1 MEAPLAHLGNGL
13 PAPDFSLTA
22 LDGKEYS
29 LASLLQRG
37 PVVIAFF
44 KISCPVCQFTLPF
57 IQRIADHFAGKNVC
71 VMGVSQDDV
80 RDTKEF
86 NREFG
91 VKLPTLVDRK
101 GYPVSSAYRL
111 TNVPTIFL
119 VAPDG
124 KITTNCT
131 GFDKAVLE
139 QIAGALAE
147 HEKISAT
154 PLFRKDEAV
163 PAFKPG

>member
-1 MEAPLAHLGNGL
+1 MAHLGNGV
-13 PAPDFSLTA
+13 PAPDFSVPA

-37 PVVIAFF
+37 PVVVAFF

-57 IQRIADHFAGKNVC
+57 IQRIADRFAGKNVS
-71 VMGVSQDDV
+71 VIAVSQDHV
-80 RDTKEF
+80 RETKEF
-86 NREFG
+86 NQEYG
-91 VKLPTLVDRK
+91 VQIPTLVDRK

-124 KITTNCT
+124 KITANCT
-131 GFDKAVLE
+131 GFDKAILE
-139 QIAGALAE
+139 EIARALAE
-147 HEKISAT
+147 HEKISAS

-163 PAFKPG
+163 PEFKPG

>member
-1 MEAPLAHLGNGL
+1 MAHLGNGV

-29 LASLLQRG
+29 LALLLQRG
-37 PVVIAFF
+37 PVVVAFF

-57 IQRIADHFAGKNVC
+57 IQRIADRFAAKNVS
-71 VMGVSQDDV
+71 VIAVSQDDV
-80 RDTKEF
+80 RETKEF
-86 NREFG
+86 NQEYG
-91 VKLPTLVDRK
+91 LKIPTLVDRK
-101 GYPVSSAYRL
+101 GYPVSNAYRL

-124 KITTNCT
+124 KITANCT
-131 GFDKAVLE
+131 GFDRAILE
-139 QIAGALAE
+139 EIARALAE
-147 HEKISAT
+147 HQKISAS

-163 PAFKPG
+163 PEFKPG

>member
-1 MEAPLAHLGNGL
+1 LAHLSNGVS
-13 PAPDFSLTA
+13 APDFSLTA
-22 LDGKEYS
+22 VDGKEYS

-37 PVVIAFF
+37 HVVVAFF

-57 IQRIADHFAGKNVC
+57 VQRIADRFAGKNVS
-71 VMGVSQDDV
+71 VIAVSQDDE

-86 NREFG
+86 NQEYV
-91 VKLPTLVDRK
+91 VKIPTLVDRK
-101 GYPVSSAYRL
+101 GYPVSNAYRL

-124 KITTNCT
+124 NIIANCT

-147 HEKISAT
+147 HERISAT
-154 PLFRKDEAV
+154 PLFRKDESV
-163 PAFKPG
+163 PQFKPG

>member
-1 MEAPLAHLGNGL
+1 MAHLGNGVS
-13 PAPDFSLTA
+13 APDFSLTA

-29 LASLLQRG
+29 LASLLRHG
-37 PVVIAFF
+37 PVLITFF

-57 IQRIADHFAGKNVC
+57 MQRIADRFAGKNVS
-71 VMGVSQDDV
+71 VVGVSQDDA
-80 RDTKEF
+80 RDTQEF
-86 NREFG
+86 NQEFG
-91 VKLPTLVDRK
+91 VKFPTLVDRR
-101 GYPVSSAYRL
+101 GYPVSNAYRL

-124 KITTNCT
+124 KITANST

-139 QIAGALAE
+139 EIAGALAE

-154 PLFRKDEAV
+154 PLFRKDESV

>member
-1 MEAPLAHLGNGL
+1 LVHLGNGV

-22 LDGKEYS
+22 VDGKEYS

-37 PVVIAFF
+37 PVVVAFF

-57 IQRIADHFAGKNVC
+57 VQRIADRFAGKNVS
-71 VMGVSQDDV
+71 VIAVSQDDK
-80 RDTKEF
+80 RDTEEF
-86 NREFG
+86 NQEYAI
-91 VKLPTLVDRK
+91 KIPTLVDRK
-101 GYPVSSAYRL
+101 GYPVSNAYRL
-111 TNVPTIFL
+111 SNVPTIFL

-124 KITTNCT
+124 NIIANCT

-147 HEKISAT
+147 HERISAT
-154 PLFRKDEAV
+154 PLFRKDESV
-163 PAFKPG
+163 PQFKPG

>member
-1 MEAPLAHLGNGL
+1 MEAPLAHLGNGV

-29 LASLLQRG
+29 LTSLLQRG
-37 PVVIAFF
+37 PVLLAFF

-57 IQRIADHFAGKNVC
+57 IQRIADRFAGKNVS
-71 VMGVSQDDV
+71 VIAVSQDDV

-86 NREFG
+86 NQEFG
-91 VKLPTLVDRK
+91 VKLPTLIDRK
-101 GYPVSSAYRL
+101 GYPVSNAYRL

-124 KITTNCT
+124 KITANCT

-139 QIAGALAE
+139 EIAGALAE
-147 HEKISAT
+147 HEKVSAT
-154 PLFRKDEAV
+154 PLFRKDESV

>member
-1 MEAPLAHLGNGL
+1 MEAPLAHLGNGVF
-13 PAPDFSLTA
+13 APDFSLTA

-37 PVVIAFF
+37 PVVLAFF

-57 IQRIADHFAGKNVC
+57 VQRIADRFAAKNVS
-71 VMGVSQDDV
+71 VIAVSQDDV

-86 NREFG
+86 NQEFA
-91 VKLPTLVDRK
+91 VKFPTLIDRK
-101 GYPVSSAYRL
+101 GYPVSNAYRL

-119 VAPDG
+119 VASDG
-124 KITTNCT
+124 KITANCT

-139 QIAGALAE
+139 EIAAALAE